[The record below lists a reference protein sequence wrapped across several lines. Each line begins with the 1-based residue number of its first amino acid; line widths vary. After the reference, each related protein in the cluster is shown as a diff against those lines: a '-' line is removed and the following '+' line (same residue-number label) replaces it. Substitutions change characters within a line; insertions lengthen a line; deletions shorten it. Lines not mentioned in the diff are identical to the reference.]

1 MKVMKNFSKS
11 RRNLEFLFL
20 SVSLFLFFPSFLFSF
35 LFLFVNQKERYPAS
49 QTRSLEDFRKGGV
62 LLVDQ
67 IRFAACWY
75 DDCPS
80 TLPFLIKGSHFQVA
94 CYFVDFINTN
104 RREIDVFAT
113 LGEDQKKGGEK
124 EKEEKEREEK
134 EIVSLKGKNFHEGQW
149 VIWKVHSKEKTNIF
163 NLHLSFGVGPN
174 WVISSLLLDELSPN
188 EIPSSSSS
196 SSIVQ
201 FSHIDNQTQGN
212 WKDKYG
218 SSGGIQF
225 SASKQVLIPSTSETV
240 SLLKYDQ
247 TLCGSYDWCWSFT
260 TDRRALQVYCGSNI
274 VQLKPAKR

>member
-1 MKVMKNFSKS
+1 MASDES
-11 RRNLEFLFL
+11 DEEFQQIKKELGVFISFCATLF
-20 SVSLFLFFPSFLFSF
+20 VFPSFLFSF
-35 LFLFVNQKERYPAS
+35 LFLFVDQKERYPAS
-49 QTRSLEDFRKGGV
+49 QLRSLEDFRRREKV

-94 CYFVDFINTN
+94 CYFVDFNTN

-113 LGEDQKKGGEK
+113 LGEDQKK
-124 EKEEKEREEK
+124 EKEREEK
-134 EIVSLKGKNFHEGQW
+134 EIVSLKGKEFYLGQW

-163 NLHLSFGVGPN
+163 NLHLSFDVGPN

-188 EIPSSSSS
+188 EIPSSSSSSS

-247 TLCGSYDWCWSFT
+247 TLCESYDWCRLFI
-260 TDRRALQVYCGSNI
+260 TDPRALQVYCESDI